1 MAENQKTLKD
11 SFTIEGVG
19 LHTGKLTKLTV
30 LPAEPDNW
38 YTFKRIDIEGQP
50 EIKADVDNVIST
62 QRGTSLGDSRM
73 EVHTT
78 EHLLAALYGMGVD
91 NAVIEMDG
99 PEVPILDGSS
109 RFFVEAIEKV
119 GIVEQ
124 DAQRDCYILKDNL
137 TFEDPEKEV
146 EMLAVPS
153 PDYRITVM
161 VDYRSPLLGTQ
172 HASMY
177 KLSEF
182 KDEFSRCRTFVFLR
196 ELMQL
201 VNNGL
206 IKGGDADN
214 AIVMVDT
221 DTKLMSEEDKDK
233 LAATFNRDKSE
244 LELIGIGILNNV
256 KLQFQNEPARHKLLD
271 IVGDLALIGKPI
283 QGHIL
288 AARPGH
294 TTNVAF
300 AKMIKD
306 LIKKEQKA
314 GPQFDTN
321 ADAIYG
327 ITEISAMLPHRY
339 PFLLVDKI
347 IEMGE
352 GYVVGVKNVTMNEE
366 FFQGHFP
373 GNPVMPGVLQIE
385 AMAQTGGILTMSQIE
400 DPWNYE
406 TLFVKIDKVKFKRK
420 VVPGDTLV
428 FKLELLGPVRRGL
441 VNMKGT
447 AYVRNQVVSEGE
459 LMAQI
464 IKVRNDERV
473 VSQHTS

>member
-1 MAENQKTLKD
+1 MAENQRTLKAP
-11 SFTIEGVG
+11 FTIEGVG
-19 LHTGKLTKLTV
+19 LHTGKTTKLTV
-30 LPAEPDNW
+30 LPAPADTW
-38 YTFKRIDIEGQP
+38 YVFKRIDLEGAP
-50 EIKADVDNVIST
+50 SVKADVDNVIAT
-62 QRGTSLGDSRM
+62 DRGTTLGNKDFQ
-73 EVHTT
+73 VNTT
-78 EHLLAALYGMGVD
+78 EHILAALYGMGVD
-91 NAVIEMDG
+91 NAIIEMDG
-99 PEVPILDGSS
+99 AEVPILDGSAKY
-109 RFFVEAIEKV
+109 FVEAIAKV
-119 GIVEQ
+119 GLIEQ
-124 DAQRDCYILKDNL
+124 DVEKDYFILKDNI
-137 TFEDPEKEV
+137 TFEDPEREV

-177 KLSEF
+177 NIKEF
-182 KDEFSRCRTFVFLR
+182 KDDFSRCRTFVFLR

-201 VNNGL
+201 VSNGL
-206 IKGGDADN
+206 IKGGDVDN

-221 DTKLMSEEDKDK
+221 DTSEMTEEDKNR

-244 LELIGIGILNNV
+244 LEAVGIGILNNV
-256 KLQFQNEPARHKLLD
+256 KLHFPNEPARHKLLD

-294 TTNVAF
+294 TTNIAF
-300 AKMIKD
+300 GKMLKD
-306 LIKKEQKA
+306 LIKKEERSA
-314 GPQFDTN
+314 PLFDLN
-321 ADAIYG
+321 ADAVYG
-327 ITEISAMLPHRY
+327 ITEISQMLPHRY
-339 PFLLVDKI
+339 PFLLIDKI
-347 IEMGE
+347 IEMGDNHI
-352 GYVVGVKNVTMNEE
+352 VGVKNVTMNEE

-373 GNPVMPGVLQIE
+373 GNPVMPGVLQVE
-385 AMAQTGGILTMSQIE
+385 AMAQCGGILVMSQIE

-428 FKLELLGPVRRGL
+428 FKLELIAPIKRGL
-441 VNMKGT
+441 VSMRAA
-447 AYVRNQVVSEGE
+447 AYVRNQLVAEGE

-473 VSQHTS
+473 KSQHTS

>member
-1 MAENQKTLKD
+1 MAEKQRTLARA
-11 SFTIEGVG
+11 FTVEGVG
-19 LHTGKLTKLTV
+19 LHTGKKTKLTV
-30 LPAEPDNW
+30 KPAEADFW
-38 YTFKRIDIEGQP
+38 YVFKRTDLHGQP
-50 EIKADVDNVIST
+50 TIKADVDNVLST
-62 QRGTSLGDSRM
+62 RRGTTLGNESI

-91 NAVIEMDG
+91 NALIELDG
-99 PEVPILDGSS
+99 PEIPILDGSS
-109 RFFVEAIEKV
+109 RFFVDAIENAGLAELDKDKDFFV
-119 GIVEQ
+119 
-124 DAQRDCYILKDNL
+124 LKENL
-137 TFEDPEKEV
+137 TFEDPEREV

-177 KLSEF
+177 NINEF
-182 KDEFSRCRTFVFLR
+182 RDQFSRCRTFVFLR

-206 IKGGDADN
+206 VKGGDVDN

-221 DTKLMSEEDKDK
+221 DTNEMPEEDKDR
-233 LAATFNRDKSE
+233 LAAAFNRDKSE
-244 LELIGIGILNNV
+244 LDIVGIGILNNV
-256 KLQFQNEPARHKLLD
+256 KLHYQNEPARHKLLD
-271 IVGDLALIGKPI
+271 IIGDLALVGKPI

-300 AKMIKD
+300 ARMIKD
-306 LIKKEQKA
+306 LIKKEQRT
-314 GPQFDTN
+314 GPVFDLN
-321 ADAIYG
+321 AEPVFG
-327 ITEISAMLPHRY
+327 ITEISRMLPHRY
-339 PFLLVDKI
+339 PFLLIDKI
-347 IEMGE
+347 IEMGKD
-352 GYVVGVKNVTMNEE
+352 YIVGVKNVTMNEE

-373 GNPVMPGVLQIE
+373 GNPVMPGVLQVE
-385 AMAQTGGILTMSQIE
+385 AMAQCGGILIMSGIE

-420 VVPGDTLV
+420 VVPGDTLI
-428 FKLELLGPVRRGL
+428 FKLELIAPVRRGM
-441 VNMKGT
+441 VTMKAT
-447 AYVRNQVVSEGE
+447 AYVRSQPVAEGE

-473 VSQHTS
+473 ASEHSS

>member
-1 MAENQKTLKD
+1 MTTKQKTLKE

-19 LHTGKLTKLTV
+19 LHTGKHTKLTV
-30 LPAEPDNW
+30 HPAPEDHW
-38 YTFKRIDIEGQP
+38 YVFKRVDLEGGP
-50 EIKADVDNVIST
+50 TVKADADNVIGT
-62 QRGTSLGDSRM
+62 QRGTTLGNKSM
-73 EVHTT
+73 EVNTT
-78 EHLLAALYGMGVD
+78 EHLLAALYGMGID
-91 NAVIEMDG
+91 NALIEMDG

-109 RFFVEAIEKV
+109 RPYTDAIESV
-119 GIVEQ
+119 GIVDQAAEK
-124 DAQRDCYILKDNL
+124 DFFILKENI
-137 TFEDPEKEV
+137 TFEDPEREV

-177 KLSEF
+177 KLDEF

-201 VNNGL
+201 VNAGL
-206 IKGGDADN
+206 VKGGDVDN

-221 DTKLMSEEDKDK
+221 LEFSDEEIER
-233 LAATFNRDKSE
+233 LAAAFNRERSE
-244 LELIGIGILNNV
+244 LQSVGIGILNNV
-256 KLQFQNEPARHKLLD
+256 KLHFQNEPARHKLLD
-271 IVGDLALIGKPI
+271 IIGDLALVGRPI

-300 AKMIKD
+300 AKILKD
-306 LIKKEQKA
+306 LIKKEQKQV
-314 GPQFDTN
+314 PQFDLN

-327 ITEISAMLPHRY
+327 ITEISEMLPHRY

-347 IEMGE
+347 IEIGE
-352 GYVVGVKNVTMNEE
+352 DYVVGVKNVTMNEE

-373 GNPVMPGVLQIE
+373 GNPVMPGVLQVE

-428 FKLELLGPVRRGL
+428 FKLTLLGPVRRGL
-441 VNMKGT
+441 VNMKGE
-447 AYVRNQVVSEGE
+447 AYVRNQLVSEGE

-473 VSQHTS
+473 SSEHTS

>member
-1 MAENQKTLKD
+1 MAEKQKTLR
-11 SFTIEGVG
+11 SPITLEGVG
-19 LHTGKLTKLTV
+19 LHTGKRATITV
-30 LPAEPDNW
+30 RPADVNHW
-38 YTFKRIDIEGQP
+38 YVFKRIDIEGQP
-50 EIKADVDNVIST
+50 CIKADADNVIST
-62 QRGTSLGDSRM
+62 RRGTTLGNDRM

-78 EHLLAALYGMGVD
+78 EHVLAALYGMGID
-91 NAVIEMDG
+91 NAMIELDG
-99 PEVPILDGSS
+99 PEIPILDGSS
-109 RFFVEAIEKV
+109 KLFVEAIEV
-119 GIVEQ
+119 AGIVEQ
-124 DAQRDCYILKDNL
+124 EAEKDFFILKENI
-137 TFEDPEKEV
+137 TFEDPEREV

-177 KLSEF
+177 KLAEF
-182 KDEFSRCRTFVFLR
+182 KDEISRCRTFVFLR

-201 VNNGL
+201 VNAGL
-206 IKGGDADN
+206 VKGGDVDN

-221 DTKLMSEEDKDK
+221 LDFTDEEIER
-233 LAATFNRDKSE
+233 LAAAFNRERTE
-244 LELIGIGILNNV
+244 LQSVGIGILNNV
-256 KLQFQNEPARHKLLD
+256 KLHFQNEPARHKLLD
-271 IVGDLALIGKPI
+271 IVGDLALVGKPI
-283 QGHIL
+283 QGHFL

-300 AKMIKD
+300 AKILKD
-306 LIKKEQKA
+306 LIKKEQRNA
-314 GPQFDTN
+314 PMFDLN
-321 ADAIYG
+321 ADAIFG
-327 ITEISAMLPHRY
+327 ITEISVMLPHRY

-373 GNPVMPGVLQIE
+373 GNPVMPGVLQVE

-428 FKLELLGPVRRGL
+428 FKLTLLGPVRRGL
-441 VNMKGT
+441 VNMKGE
-447 AYVRNQVVSEGE
+447 AYVRNQLVSEGE

-464 IKVRNDERV
+464 IKVRNEERV
-473 VSQHTS
+473 KSEHSS

>member
-1 MAENQKTLKD
+1 MAEKQKTLQ
-11 SFTIEGVG
+11 SAFTIEGVG
-19 LHTGKLTKLTV
+19 LHTGKTTKLTV
-30 LPAEPDNW
+30 KPADVGTW
-38 YTFKRIDIEGQP
+38 YVFKRTDIEGQP
-50 EIKADVDNVIST
+50 EIKADADNVIST
-62 QRGTSLGDSRM
+62 QRGTTLGNKEM

-78 EHLLAALYGMGVD
+78 EHILAALYGMGID
-91 NAVIEMDG
+91 NALIELDG

-109 RFFVEAIEKV
+109 KLFVEAIESV
-119 GIVEQ
+119 GIADQNE
-124 DAQRDCYILKDNL
+124 DKDYFILKENI
-137 TFEDPEKEV
+137 TFEDPEREV

-177 KLSEF
+177 QLSEF

-196 ELMQL
+196 ELMPL

-206 IKGGDADN
+206 IKGGDVDN

-221 DTKLMSEEDKDK
+221 DLSEEEKDR

-244 LELIGIGILNNV
+244 LQKIGIGILNNL
-256 KLQFQNEPARHKLLD
+256 KLHFQNEPARHKLLD
-271 IVGDLALIGKPI
+271 IIGDLALIGRPI

-300 AKMIKD
+300 AKILKD
-306 LIKKEQKA
+306 LIKKEQRKA
-314 GPQFDTN
+314 PDFDLN

-327 ITEISAMLPHRY
+327 ITEISDMLPHRY

-347 IEMGE
+347 IEIGE
-352 GYVVGVKNVTMNEE
+352 DYVVGVKNVTMNEE

-373 GNPVMPGVLQIE
+373 GNPVMPGVLQVE

-428 FKLELLGPVRRGL
+428 FRLSLIAPVRRGL
-441 VNMKGT
+441 VNMKGE
-447 AYVRNQVVSEGE
+447 AYVRNQLVTEGE

-473 VSQHTS
+473 KSEHSS

>member
-1 MAENQKTLKD
+1 MAEKQKTLR
-11 SFTIEGVG
+11 SPITLEGVG
-19 LHTGKLTKLTV
+19 LHTGKRATITV
-30 LPAEPDNW
+30 RPADVNHW
-38 YTFKRIDIEGQP
+38 YVFKRIDIEGQP
-50 EIKADVDNVIST
+50 CIKADADNVIST
-62 QRGTSLGDSRM
+62 RRGTTLGNDRM

-78 EHLLAALYGMGVD
+78 EHVLAALYGMGID
-91 NAVIEMDG
+91 NAIIELDG
-99 PEVPILDGSS
+99 PEIPILDGSS
-109 RFFVEAIEKV
+109 KLFVEAIEV
-119 GIVEQ
+119 AGIVEQ
-124 DAQRDCYILKDNL
+124 EAEKDFFILKENI
-137 TFEDPEKEV
+137 TFEDPEREV

-177 KLSEF
+177 KLAEF
-182 KDEFSRCRTFVFLR
+182 KDEISRCRTFVFLR

-201 VNNGL
+201 VNAGL
-206 IKGGDADN
+206 VKGGDVDN

-221 DTKLMSEEDKDK
+221 LDFTDEEIER
-233 LAATFNRDKSE
+233 LAAAFNRERTE
-244 LELIGIGILNNV
+244 LQSVGIAILNNV
-256 KLQFQNEPARHKLLD
+256 KLHFQNEPARHKLLD
-271 IVGDLALIGKPI
+271 IVGDLALVGKPI
-283 QGHIL
+283 QGHFL

-300 AKMIKD
+300 AKILKD
-306 LIKKEQKA
+306 LIKKEQRNA
-314 GPQFDTN
+314 PMFDLN
-321 ADAIYG
+321 ADAIFG
-327 ITEISAMLPHRY
+327 ITEISEMLPHRY

-373 GNPVMPGVLQIE
+373 GNPVMPGVLQVE

-428 FKLELLGPVRRGL
+428 FKLTLLGPVRRGL
-441 VNMKGT
+441 VNMKGE
-447 AYVRNQVVSEGE
+447 AYVRNQLVSEGE

-464 IKVRNDERV
+464 IKVRNEERV
-473 VSQHTS
+473 KSEHSS

>member
-1 MAENQKTLKD
+1 MAEKQKTLKAA
-11 SFTIEGVG
+11 FTVEGVG
-19 LHTGKLTKLTV
+19 LHTGKVSRLTV
-30 LPAEPDNW
+30 NPAPPHTW
-38 YTFKRIDIEGQP
+38 YVFKRTDLPGQP
-50 EIKADVDNVIST
+50 TIKADADNVVST
-62 QRGTSLGDSRM
+62 QRGTSLGNKTM
-73 EVHTT
+73 QVHTT

-91 NAVIEMDG
+91 NALIEIDG

-109 RFFVEAIEKV
+109 RIYVEAIEST
-119 GIVEQ
+119 GILEQ
-124 DAQRDCYILKDNL
+124 DEDREYFVLRENI
-137 TFEDPEKEV
+137 TFEDPEREV

-177 KLSEF
+177 KLAEF

-196 ELMQL
+196 ELIQL
-201 VNNGL
+201 LNNNL
-206 IKGGDADN
+206 IKGGDVDN

-221 DTKLMSEEDKDK
+221 DISESEKDR
-233 LAATFNRDKSE
+233 LAKTFNRDKSE
-244 LELIGIGILNNV
+244 LQKTGIGILNNI
-256 KLQFQNEPARHKLLD
+256 KLHFQNEPARHKLLD
-271 IVGDLALIGKPI
+271 IIGDLALVGKPI

-300 AKMIKD
+300 AKILKD
-306 LIKKEQKA
+306 LIRKEQKA
-314 GPQFDTN
+314 APMFDLH

-327 ITEISAMLPHRY
+327 ITEISEMLPHRY

-347 IEMGE
+347 IEMSE
-352 GYVVGVKNVTMNEE
+352 NHVVGVKNVTINEE

-428 FKLELLGPVRRGL
+428 FRLSLLAPVRRGL
-441 VNMKGT
+441 VHMKGE
-447 AYVRNQVVSEGE
+447 AFVRNQLVTEGE

-464 IKVRNDERV
+464 IKVKNDERV
-473 VSQHTS
+473 KSEHSS

>member
-1 MAENQKTLKD
+1 MAEKHKTLKS
-11 SFTIEGVG
+11 SFTVEGVG
-19 LHTGKLTKLTV
+19 LHTGKQTTMTV
-30 LPAEPDNW
+30 HPSEPDSW
-38 YTFKRIDIEGQP
+38 YNFKRVDIEGS
-50 EIKADVDNVIST
+50 ELIRADVDNVIST
-62 QRGTSLGDSRM
+62 RRGTSLGVGNS

-78 EHLLAALYGMGVD
+78 EHVLAALMGMGVD
-91 NAVIEMDG
+91 NALIELDG
-99 PEVPILDGSS
+99 PEIPILDGSS
-109 RFFVEAIEKV
+109 KFFVEAIEKA

-124 DAQRDCYILKDNL
+124 DIEKEYFILKENI
-137 TFEDPEKEV
+137 TFEDPEREV

-177 KLSEF
+177 KISEF

-206 IKGGDADN
+206 IKGGDVDN
-214 AIVMVDT
+214 AIVMVDQ
-221 DTKLMSEEDKDK
+221 DTSEISEEDKDR
-233 LAATFNRDKSE
+233 LAATFHRDKSE
-244 LELIGIGILNNV
+244 LEVAEIGILNNV
-256 KLQFQNEPARHKLLD
+256 KLHFQNEPARHKLLD

-300 AKMIKD
+300 GKMLKD
-306 LIKKEQKA
+306 LIKKETKSA
-314 GPQFDTN
+314 PEFDLN

-327 ITEISAMLPHRY
+327 ITEISEMLPHRY
-339 PFLLVDKI
+339 PFLLIDKV

-352 GYVVGVKNVTMNEE
+352 GYVVGIKNVTMNEE

-385 AMAQTGGILTMSQIE
+385 AMAQTGGILILSQIE

-420 VVPGDTLV
+420 VVPGDTLI

-441 VNMKGT
+441 VNMRGT
-447 AYVRNQVVSEGE
+447 AYVRNHVVSEGE

-473 VSQHTS
+473 KSQHSS

>member
-1 MAENQKTLKD
+1 MAEKQKTLKS

-19 LHTGKLTKLTV
+19 LHTGKQTKLV
-30 LPAEPDNW
+30 VHPAEPDSW
-38 YTFKRIDIEGQP
+38 YRFRRIDLPDGP
-50 EIKADVDNVIST
+50 TIKADVDNVIST
-62 QRGTSLGDSRM
+62 KRGTSLGNENM

-91 NAVIEMDG
+91 NALIEMDG
-99 PEVPILDGSS
+99 PEVPILDGSAKL
-109 RFFVEAIEKV
+109 FIEAIEGV
-119 GIVEQ
+119 GLTEQ
-124 DAQRDCYILKDNL
+124 DAIREVFVLKDNI
-137 TFEDPEKEV
+137 TFEDPEREV

-172 HASMY
+172 HAQMFNI
-177 KLSEF
+177 SEF

-206 IKGGDADN
+206 IKGGDVDN

-221 DTKLMSEEDKDK
+221 DTADMSEAEKDK
-233 LAATFNRDKSE
+233 LAATFHRDKSE
-244 LELIGIGILNNV
+244 LEAVGIGILNNV
-256 KLQFQNEPARHKLLD
+256 KLHFQNEPARHKLLD
-271 IVGDLALIGKPI
+271 IVGDLALIGMPI

-300 AKMIKD
+300 GKMLKD

-314 GPQFDTN
+314 APSFDVN
-321 ADAIYG
+321 ADAVYG
-327 ITEISAMLPHRY
+327 ITEISEMLPHRY

-347 IEMGE
+347 IEMGDD
-352 GYVVGVKNVTMNEE
+352 YVVGVKNVTMNEE

-373 GNPVMPGVLQIE
+373 GNPVMPGVLQVE
-385 AMAQTGGILTMSQIE
+385 AMAQCGGILVMSQIE

-428 FKLELLGPVRRGL
+428 FKLELIAPLRRGM
-441 VNMKGT
+441 VAMKAV
-447 AYVRNQVVSEGE
+447 AYVRNQMVAEGE

-473 VSQHTS
+473 ASEHSS

>member
-1 MAENQKTLKD
+1 MAEKQKTLR
-11 SFTIEGVG
+11 SPITLEGVG
-19 LHTGKLTKLTV
+19 LHTGKRATITV
-30 LPAEPDNW
+30 RPADVNHW
-38 YTFKRIDIEGQP
+38 YVFKRIDIEGQP
-50 EIKADVDNVIST
+50 CIKADADNVIST
-62 QRGTSLGDSRM
+62 RRGTTLGNDRM

-78 EHLLAALYGMGVD
+78 EHVLAALYGMGID
-91 NAVIEMDG
+91 NAMIELDG
-99 PEVPILDGSS
+99 PEIPILDGSS
-109 RFFVEAIEKV
+109 KLFVEAIEV
-119 GIVEQ
+119 AGIVEQ
-124 DAQRDCYILKDNL
+124 EAEKDFFILKENI
-137 TFEDPEKEV
+137 TFEDPEREV

-177 KLSEF
+177 KLAEF
-182 KDEFSRCRTFVFLR
+182 KDEISRCRTFVFLR

-201 VNNGL
+201 VNAGL
-206 IKGGDADN
+206 VKGGDVDN

-221 DTKLMSEEDKDK
+221 LDFTDEEIER
-233 LAATFNRDKSE
+233 LAAAFNRERTE
-244 LELIGIGILNNV
+244 LQSVGIGILNNV
-256 KLQFQNEPARHKLLD
+256 KLHFQNEPARHKLLD
-271 IVGDLALIGKPI
+271 IVGDLALVGKPI
-283 QGHIL
+283 QGHFL

-300 AKMIKD
+300 AKILKD
-306 LIKKEQKA
+306 LIKKEQRNA
-314 GPQFDTN
+314 PMFDLN
-321 ADAIYG
+321 ADVIFG
-327 ITEISAMLPHRY
+327 ITEISEMLPHRY

-373 GNPVMPGVLQIE
+373 GNPVMPGVLQVE

-428 FKLELLGPVRRGL
+428 FKLTLLGPVRRGL
-441 VNMKGT
+441 VNMKGE
-447 AYVRNQVVSEGE
+447 AYVRNQLVSEGE

-464 IKVRNDERV
+464 IKVRNEERV
-473 VSQHTS
+473 KSEHSS

>member
-1 MAENQKTLKD
+1 
-11 SFTIEGVG
+11 
-19 LHTGKLTKLTV
+19 
-30 LPAEPDNW
+30 
-38 YTFKRIDIEGQP
+38 
-50 EIKADVDNVIST
+50 
-62 QRGTSLGDSRM
+62 
-73 EVHTT
+73 
-78 EHLLAALYGMGVD
+78 
-91 NAVIEMDG
+91 
-99 PEVPILDGSS
+99 
-109 RFFVEAIEKV
+109 
-119 GIVEQ
+119 
-124 DAQRDCYILKDNL
+124 
-137 TFEDPEKEV
+137 
-146 EMLAVPS
+146 
-153 PDYRITVM
+153 M

-177 KLSEF
+177 KISEF

-206 IKGGDADN
+206 IKGGDVDN
-214 AIVMVDT
+214 AIVMVDQ
-221 DTKLMSEEDKDK
+221 DTSEISEEDKDR
-233 LAATFNRDKSE
+233 LAATFHRDKSE
-244 LELIGIGILNNV
+244 LEVAEIGILNNV
-256 KLQFQNEPARHKLLD
+256 KLHFQNEPARHKLLD

-300 AKMIKD
+300 GKMLKD
-306 LIKKEQKA
+306 LIKKETKSA
-314 GPQFDTN
+314 PEFDLN

-327 ITEISAMLPHRY
+327 ITEISEMLPHRY
-339 PFLLVDKI
+339 PFLLIDKV

-352 GYVVGVKNVTMNEE
+352 GYVVGIKNVTMNEE

-385 AMAQTGGILTMSQIE
+385 AMAQTGGILILSQIE

-420 VVPGDTLV
+420 VVPGDTLI

-441 VNMKGT
+441 VNMRGT
-447 AYVRNQVVSEGE
+447 AYVRNHVVSEGE

-473 VSQHTS
+473 KSQHSS

>member
-1 MAENQKTLKD
+1 MAEKQKTLKS
-11 SFTIEGVG
+11 SFSIEGVG
-19 LHTGKLTKLTV
+19 LHTGQKTKLTV
-30 LPAEPDNW
+30 HPAEPDSW
-38 YTFKRIDIEGQP
+38 YVFKRTDLEGTP
-50 EIKADVDNVIST
+50 TIKADVDNVLST
-62 QRGTSLGDSRM
+62 KRGTTLGTKDFQ
-73 EVHTT
+73 VNTT
-78 EHLLAALYGMGVD
+78 EHILAALYGMGVD
-91 NAVIEMDG
+91 NALIEMDG
-99 PEVPILDGSS
+99 PEVPILDGSAKH
-109 RFFVEAIEKV
+109 FVEAIESV
-119 GIVEQ
+119 GLVEQ
-124 DAQRDCYILKDNL
+124 EAPKEYFILKENI
-137 TFEDPEKEV
+137 TFEDPEREV

-177 KLSEF
+177 NIKEF
-182 KDEFSRCRTFVFLR
+182 KDDFSRCRTFVFLR

-206 IKGGDADN
+206 IKGGDVDN

-221 DTKLMSEEDKDK
+221 DTSEMSEEEKDR
-233 LAATFNRDKSE
+233 LAATFHRDKSE
-244 LELIGIGILNNV
+244 LEAVGIGILNNV
-256 KLQFQNEPARHKLLD
+256 KLHFQNEPARHKLLD

-300 AKMIKD
+300 GKMLKD

-314 GPQFDTN
+314 APSFDLN
-321 ADAIYG
+321 AEAIYG
-327 ITEISAMLPHRY
+327 ITEISEMLPHRY

-347 IEMGE
+347 IEMGDD
-352 GYVVGVKNVTMNEE
+352 YVVGVKNVTMNEE

-373 GNPVMPGVLQIE
+373 GNPVMPGVLQVE
-385 AMAQTGGILTMSQIE
+385 AMAQCGGILVMSQIE

-428 FKLELLGPVRRGL
+428 FKLELIAPIRRGM
-441 VNMKGT
+441 VTMR
-447 AYVRNQVVSEGE
+447 AAAFVRNQIVAEGE

-473 VSQHTS
+473 KSEHSS

>member
-1 MAENQKTLKD
+1 MAEKQKTLKS

-19 LHTGKLTKLTV
+19 LHTGKQTKLTV
-30 LPAEPDNW
+30 HPAEVDSW
-38 YTFKRIDIEGQP
+38 YVFRRTDLEGQP
-50 EIKADVDNVIST
+50 EIKADADNVIST
-62 QRGTSLGDSRM
+62 QRGTTLGNDQL

-78 EHLLAALYGMGVD
+78 EHILAALYGMGVD
-91 NAVIEMDG
+91 NALIELDG

-109 RFFVEAIEKV
+109 QMFVEAIEGV
-119 GIVEQ
+119 GMADQ
-124 DAQRDCYILKDNL
+124 DADKEYFILKDNI
-137 TFEDPEKEV
+137 TFEDPEREV

-206 IKGGDADN
+206 IKGGDVDN

-221 DTKLMSEEDKDK
+221 EISEDEKDK
-233 LAATFNRDKSE
+233 LAATFDRDKSE
-244 LELIGIGILNNV
+244 LQKIGIGILNNI
-256 KLQFQNEPARHKLLD
+256 KLHFQNEPARHKLLD
-271 IVGDLALIGKPI
+271 IVGDLALIGRPI

-300 AKMIKD
+300 AKILKD
-306 LIKKEQKA
+306 LIKKEQRQA
-314 GPQFDTN
+314 PSFDLN

-327 ITEISAMLPHRY
+327 ITEISDMLPHRY

-347 IEMGE
+347 IEIGE
-352 GYVVGVKNVTMNEE
+352 DYVVGVKNVTMNEE

-373 GNPVMPGVLQIE
+373 GNPVMPGVLQVE
-385 AMAQTGGILTMSQIE
+385 AMAQTGGILTMSQID

-428 FKLELLGPVRRGL
+428 FRLSLIAPVRRGL
-441 VNMKGT
+441 VHMKGE
-447 AYVRNQVVSEGE
+447 AYVRNQLVTEGE

-473 VSQHTS
+473 KSEHSS